1 MCFLSKG
8 HEWFPLI
15 FSSILL
21 FLDILMMKM
30 IATQK
35 MKVTGTV
42 NHEIMIIVF
51 KLGEGFYK
59 QLTLTKNFF
68 TRSKM

>member
-1 MCFLSKG
+1 MWNVFISEG
-8 HEWFPLI
+8 HVWFPLI

-51 KLGEGFYK
+51 NLGRDFID
-59 QLTLTKNFF
+59 N
-68 TRSKM
+68 

>member
-1 MCFLSKG
+1 
-8 HEWFPLI
+8 
-15 FSSILL
+15 
-21 FLDILMMKM
+21 MMKM

-51 KLGEGFYK
+51 NLGRDFIDDWPSLE
-59 QLTLTKNFF
+59 TLFVPDQKCDN
-68 TRSKM
+68 SKANK

>member
-1 MCFLSKG
+1 MWNVLYLSKG
-8 HEWFPLI
+8 HVWFPLI

-51 KLGEGFYK
+51 KLGEGFY
-59 QLTLTKNFF
+59 
-68 TRSKM
+68 

>member
-1 MCFLSKG
+1 MCVISKG
-8 HEWFPLI
+8 HVWFPLI

-21 FLDILMMKM
+21 FLDILMTKM

-51 KLGEGFYK
+51 NLGRDFIDD
-59 QLTLTKNFF
+59 
-68 TRSKM
+68 

>member
-1 MCFLSKG
+1 MCFLSKA

-21 FLDILMMKM
+21 FLLILMMKM

-51 KLGEGFYK
+51 KLGEGFY
-59 QLTLTKNFF
+59 
-68 TRSKM
+68 

>member
-1 MCFLSKG
+1 MIFHENVECVLYVSKRHVWLS
-8 HEWFPLI
+8 LI

-42 NHEIMIIVF
+42 NQEIMIIVF
-51 KLGEGFYK
+51 KLGEGFY
-59 QLTLTKNFF
+59 
-68 TRSKM
+68 